1 MVPPQTTLGGVS
13 ERILASVQIINY
25 NTLDY
30 ECDAQQLVP
39 VGTFFVS
46 SCFQGWNRS
55 TLKSTSPLFI
65 SVSACVC
72 TSVGIETRNLNRILR
87 NLLTEDRIILS
98 IHVVFKYVSPAQ

>member
-1 MVPPQTTLGGVS
+1 MVPPRTTLGGVL
-13 ERILASVQIINY
+13 ERILAPVQIINY

-39 VGTFFVS
+39 VGKFFVS

-55 TLKSTSPLFI
+55 TSLLFI

-72 TSVGIETRNLNRILR
+72 TSVGIETRNLNRILH

-98 IHVVFKYVSPAQ
+98 IHVVFKYVSPAP